1 MEKTNMTKS
10 KKHTL
15 LFEQD
20 YEFDMIGICSHH
32 NDYRLAWGINELLN
46 IQLTKADEDY
56 VVVNKKGIRVS
67 AHSLYE
73 FKDVDCLTEYYL
85 VKNKSQGKL
94 LIPEKP
100 SIDFFLFLFE
110 NHLIDPNELTQQL
123 REISSVLGTFL
134 FNPEEIQSTENIV
147 FN

>member
-1 MEKTNMTKS
+1 MQMTKS

-15 LFEQD
+15 VFEQD
-20 YEFDMIGICSHH
+20 YEFDMIGICTHH
-32 NDYRLAWGINELLN
+32 NDYRLAWGINELLS

-56 VVVNKKGIRVS
+56 VVVNKKGVRVS

-73 FKDVDCLTEYYL
+73 FKDEDCLTEYYL

-100 SIDFFLFLFE
+100 GIDFFLFLFE
-110 NHLIDPNELTQQL
+110 NHIIDPDELTHQL
-123 REISSVLGTFL
+123 RDIPSILGTFI

>member
-1 MEKTNMTKS
+1 MTKS

-20 YEFDMIGICSHH
+20 YDFDMIGICTHH

-56 VVVNKKGIRVS
+56 IVVNKKGVHMS
-67 AHSLYE
+67 SHSLYE
-73 FKDVDCLTEYYL
+73 FKDEDYLTEYYL

-100 SIDFFLFLFE
+100 GIDFFLFLFE
-110 NHLIDPNELTQQL
+110 NHLIDPDEITQKL
-123 REISSVLGTFL
+123 RAISSVLGTFL

>member
-1 MEKTNMTKS
+1 MTKS

-15 LFEQD
+15 FFEQD
-20 YEFDMIGICSHH
+20 YDFDMIGICSHH
-32 NDYRLAWGINELLN
+32 NDYRLAWGINEHLN

-56 VVVNKKGIRVS
+56 VAVNKKGIPIS

-73 FKDVDCLTEYYL
+73 FKDEDCLTEYYL
-85 VKNKSQGKL
+85 VKNKCQGKL

-100 SIDFFLFLFE
+100 SVDYFLFLFE
-110 NHLIDPNELTQQL
+110 NHLVDPEELTQQL
-123 REISSVLGTFL
+123 RNIPSVLGTFL

>member
-1 MEKTNMTKS
+1 MTKS

-20 YEFDMIGICSHH
+20 YDFDMIGICSHH

-46 IQLTKADEDY
+46 IQLSKASEDY
-56 VVVNKKGIRVS
+56 VAVNKKGIRVS
-67 AHSLYE
+67 VHSLYE
-73 FKDVDCLTEYYL
+73 YKDEDCLTEYYL
-85 VKNKSQGKL
+85 VKNKSHGKL

-100 SIDFFLFLFE
+100 SIDYFLFLFE
-110 NHLIDPNELTQQL
+110 NHLVEPEELTQQL
-123 REISSVLGTFL
+123 REIPSVLATFL
-134 FNPEEIQSTENIV
+134 FNPEEIHSTENIV

>member
-1 MEKTNMTKS
+1 MTKS

-15 LFEQD
+15 VFEQD
-20 YEFDMIGICSHH
+20 YEFDMIGICTHH
-32 NDYRLAWGINELLN
+32 NDYRLAWGINELLS

-56 VVVNKKGIRVS
+56 VVVNKKGVRVS
-67 AHSLYE
+67 EHSLYE
-73 FKDVDCLTEYYL
+73 FKDEDCLTEYYL

-100 SIDFFLFLFE
+100 GIDFFLFLFE
-110 NHLIDPNELTQQL
+110 NHIIDPDELTHHL
-123 REISSVLGTFL
+123 RDIPSILGTFI

>member
-1 MEKTNMTKS
+1 MTKN

-20 YEFDMIGICSHH
+20 YDFEMIGICSHH
-32 NDYRLAWGINELLN
+32 NDYRLAWGINERLN
-46 IQLTKADEDY
+46 IQLTKAAEDY
-56 VVVNKKGIRVS
+56 VAVNKKGVPVS

-73 FKDVDCLTEYYL
+73 FKDEDCLTEFYL

-100 SIDFFLFLFE
+100 SIDYFLFLFE
-110 NHLIDPNELTQQL
+110 NHLIDPEELAQQL
-123 REISSVLGTFL
+123 REIASVLGTFI